1 MKGISYI
8 ITTYNR
14 SQLLERA
21 IDSVLKERVLPSE
34 LIVVDDCGAVEILFS
49 SRAKATF
56 GAAIRLIRNTRNLG
70 VIGAR
75 NVGIMA
81 AKYDFLLFL
90 DDDDESFPNRSKD
103 LLHYIEN
110 SDYAFVAAKC
120 EMRTASSLKIVPSN
134 PTMEL
139 TTNTFAHINGIIW
152 RKSSLLALDGMD
164 NRVPYLGEH
173 ITMQLMLLKGEKALQ
188 VEVVVAYFSYLENGL
203 TQNVAKESAMKERL
217 IAFCEI
223 LAQESENTPV
233 HRYFSQIAEALPHQK
248 IVTFDDY
255 LAFISSFKTPRDEN
269 RLLQKYPYGIS

>member
-14 SQLLERA
+14 NQLLERA
-21 IDSVLKERVLPSE
+21 IDSIIGERVLPSE
-34 LIVVDDCGAVEILFS
+34 LIVVDDCGEEEISFS
-49 SRAKATF
+49 SRAKAAF
-56 GAAIRLIRNTRNLG
+56 GDAIRLIRNPRNLG

-103 LLHYIEN
+103 LLPYI
-110 SDYAFVAAKC
+110 SDSNYAFVAAKC
-120 EMRTASSLKIVPSN
+120 EMRTGSSVKVVPSS
-134 PTMEL
+134 PVMEL
-139 TTNTFAHINGIIW
+139 TTNSFAHINGIIW
-152 RKSSLLALDGMD
+152 RKSSLLALGGMD

-173 ITMQLMLLKGEKALQ
+173 ITMQLMLLKGEQALQ
-188 VEVVVAYFSYLENGL
+188 VEAVVAYFSYLENGL
-203 TQNVAKESAMKERL
+203 TQHLAKVHAMKERL
-217 IAFCEI
+217 VAFCKI

-233 HRYFSQIAEALPHQK
+233 HGYFSQIAEAVPHQN

-255 LAFISSFKTPRDEN
+255 LAFISSFKTPNGRE
-269 RLLQKYPYGIS
+269 